1 MRTTDTVCAV
11 SLALLLSAASVCATE
26 LVYVPLNPSFGGSP
40 LYGNTFLNSAQ
51 ATSKHKE
58 EDPFSTSL
66 LNQTPLQQ
74 FNETLER
81 SVLSQL
87 ASSATSRILTNGQLS
102 PGAIET
108 GNFRINVID
117 AGNGMLTV
125 TTTDKVTGA
134 SSSFQVGK

>member
-1 MRTTDTVCAV
+1 MRTTTIVRAAV
-11 SLALLLSAASVCATE
+11 LALFLPAAGHATE
-26 LVYVPLNPSFGGSP
+26 LVYTPLNPSFGGSP

-58 EDPFSTSL
+58 RDPFSESAL
-66 LNQTPLQQ
+66 DQSPLQQ

-81 SVLSQL
+81 SILSQL

-102 PGAIET
+102 PGTVET

-117 AGNGMLTV
+117 SGNGMLTV
-125 TTTDKVTGA
+125 TTIDKVTGA